1 MSLILIK
8 RINPDCQA
16 TGSGRQTLWLGATA
30 LLLLALAGCG
40 GGGGG
45 ATNSLVIPDRTPV
58 RVAVVDQGFDI
69 NHPEIRDAV
78 VGAVACTRVMP
89 SGATCDTTTSMLDN
103 TGESHGT
110 YVAQIIA
117 GVTVGHTDDALLLLG
132 KATDLYASEIAAATN
147 WALDSGARIVNYSL
161 YPLFE
166 VDPYM
171 RTAYDNAVNKGAA
184 LIMAAGNDGASLSS
198 YAYSHPSLFSN
209 ADYTGIS
216 ILAGAGFA
224 SNGTYV
230 LQSFSNYPGADT
242 TIQSRF
248 LVALVPVNVI
258 DADGTTL
265 ATFNGTSA
273 STPVISAAL
282 TSLLAQWPHLTPQQ
296 STGILLDTADRTFSG
311 YDPFYFGQGVLD
323 AERALQPVGVTA
335 LPTGNQ
341 VGGASYSVASTR
353 FVLPAAFG
361 DAANSLSLDAAMF
374 DSYGRDYSFNLA
386 SQLGQADFWK
396 TAREHWMGLLAGDT
410 QEHRDTGLYTRT
422 SFDQQGGLTQS
433 YADFTPGDGHRLSL
447 MRTRGRSLENEA
459 APVQMLSLTGNGA
472 LGAYDWLD
480 RVGVAWQLNDKAR
493 LDARTTR
500 ATAPSS
506 GISLA
511 SSAWRH
517 ETRLSFEPD
526 ASTSVSVGL
535 ALTQESG
542 AAMGT
547 SGTGA
552 FALNQSFSQ
561 ATTFRLRY
569 DLGRRWAAFG
579 SAEFG
584 TMNVAGETLLTDI
597 SNVMTSE
604 WAAGIAWQGD
614 DRSFG
619 LALSQPLR
627 VDHARASFNL
637 PVGRLADGTVL
648 RQSRSVSLTP
658 TGQQLNL
665 ELAYRQRWVGAAGR
679 HSALGLHMIYA
690 HDVGHVAGARA
701 LTLMGSQRYQW

>member
-1 MSLILIK
+1 
-8 RINPDCQA
+8 
-16 TGSGRQTLWLGATA
+16 
-30 LLLLALAGCG
+30 
-40 GGGGG
+40 
-45 ATNSLVIPDRTPV
+45 
-58 RVAVVDQGFDI
+58 
-69 NHPEIRDAV
+69 
-78 VGAVACTRVMP
+78 
-89 SGATCDTTTSMLDN
+89 
-103 TGESHGT
+103 
-110 YVAQIIA
+110 
-117 GVTVGHTDDALLLLG
+117 
-132 KATDLYASEIAAATN
+132 
-147 WALDSGARIVNYSL
+147 
-161 YPLFE
+161 
-166 VDPYM
+166 
-171 RTAYDNAVNKGAA
+171 
-184 LIMAAGNDGASLSS
+184 
-198 YAYSHPSLFSN
+198 
-209 ADYTGIS
+209 
-216 ILAGAGFA
+216 
-224 SNGTYV
+224 SNGTYG

-248 LVALVPVNVI
+248 LVALTPVNVI
-258 DADGTTL
+258 KADGTTAL
-265 ATFNGTSA
+265 FDGTSA

-311 YDPFYFGQGVLD
+311 YDPYYFGQGVLD

-396 TAREHWMGLLAGDT
+396 TAREHWMGLLASDT
-410 QEHRDTGLYTRT
+410 QEYRGTGLYTRT

-506 GISLA
+506 GISSA

>member
-1 MSLILIK
+1 MSLIFIK
-8 RINPDCQA
+8 RNNPDCQA
-16 TGSGRQTLWLGATA
+16 TDPGRQTLWLGATA
-30 LLLLALAGCG
+30 ILLLALTGCG

-45 ATNSLVIPDRTPV
+45 APGALIIPDRTPV
-58 RVAVVDQGFDI
+58 KVAVIDQGFDI

-78 VGAVACTRVMP
+78 VGAIACTRVMP
-89 SGATCDTTTSMLDN
+89 SGAACDTTTSMLNN
-103 TGESHGT
+103 TGDPHGT

-117 GVTVGHTDDALLLLG
+117 GKTVGYTEDAALLLG
-132 KATDLYASEIAAATN
+132 KATDLYVSEIAAATN

-161 YPLFE
+161 YPMFE

-184 LIMAAGNDGASLSS
+184 LIMAAGNKAISLSN
-198 YAYSHPSLFSN
+198 YAYSYPSLFSN

-216 ILAGAGFA
+216 LLAGAGLA
-224 SNGTYV
+224 SGGTYV

-248 LVALVPVNVI
+248 LVALTPVNVI
-258 DADGTTL
+258 EADGSTI

-273 STPVISAAL
+273 SAPVISAAL

-341 VGGASYSVASTR
+341 VGGASYSVAGTR

-361 DAANSLSLDAAMF
+361 DAASSLSLDAAMF

-386 SQLGQADFWK
+386 SQLGQTDFWK
-396 TAREHWMGLLAGDT
+396 TAGQHWMGLLAGDT
-410 QEHRDTGLYTRT
+410 REHRDSGLFTKT

-480 RVGVAWQLNDKAR
+480 RVGVAWQLNGKAR

-500 ATAPSS
+500 ATAPSG
-506 GISLA
+506 GISSDA
-511 SSAWRH
+511 SAWRH

-526 ASTSVSVGL
+526 ASTSISVGL

-561 ATTFRLRY
+561 ATTFRLRH

-579 SAEFG
+579 SAEIG
-584 TMNVAGETLLTDI
+584 TMKVAGETLLTDI

-665 ELAYRQRWVGAAGR
+665 ELAYRQRWVGAGGR
-679 HSALGLHMIYA
+679 HSALGLHMVYA

-701 LTLMGSQRYQW
+701 LTLMGSHRYHW

>member
-1 MSLILIK
+1 MSLILIE
-8 RINPDCQA
+8 RNNPDCRA
-16 TGSGRQTLWLGATA
+16 TGSGRQTLWLGVTA
-30 LLLLALAGCG
+30 ALLLALTGCG

-45 ATNSLVIPDRTPV
+45 ATSSLVIPDRTPV
-58 RVAVVDQGFDI
+58 RVAVIDQGFDI

-78 VGAVACTRVMP
+78 VGAAACTRVMP
-89 SGATCDTTTSMLDN
+89 SGATCDTTASMLDN
-103 TGESHGT
+103 TGDLHGT
-110 YVAQIIA
+110 YIAQIIA
-117 GVTVGHTDDALLLLG
+117 GKTVGYTDDARLLLG
-132 KATDLYASEIAAATN
+132 KATDLYTSEIAAATN

-161 YPLFE
+161 YPMFE
-166 VDPYM
+166 VDPFL

-184 LIMAAGNDGASLSS
+184 LIMAAGNDGASLSN

-209 ADYTGIS
+209 AGYTGIS

-224 SNGTYV
+224 SGGTYV
-230 LQSFSNYPGADT
+230 RHAFSNYPGADT

-248 LVALVPVNVI
+248 LVALTPVNVI
-258 DADGTTL
+258 GADGTTV

-273 STPVISAAL
+273 SAPVISAAL

-323 AERALQPVGVTA
+323 AERALQPVGITA

-396 TAREHWMGLLAGDT
+396 TAGEHWIGLLAGDT
-410 QEHRDTGLYTRT
+410 HEHRDTGFYAKT

-433 YADFTPGDGHRLSL
+433 YADFKPGDGHRLSL

-480 RVGVAWQLNDKAR
+480 RVGVAWQLNDMAR
-493 LDARTTR
+493 LDARATR
-500 ATAPSS
+500 ATAPSG
-506 GISLA
+506 GISSA
-511 SSAWRH
+511 ASAWRH
-517 ETRLSFEPD
+517 ETSLSFEPF
-526 ASTSVSVGL
+526 ASTSISVGL
-535 ALTQESG
+535 AVTQESG

-552 FALNQSFSQ
+552 LALSQSFSQ

-584 TMNVAGETLLTDI
+584 TMKVAGETLLTDI

-604 WAAGIAWQGD
+604 WAAGVAWQGD

-679 HSALGLHMIYA
+679 HSALGLHMIYS

-701 LTLMGSQRYQW
+701 WTLMGSQRYQW

>member
-8 RINPDCQA
+8 RNNPDCQA
-16 TGSGRQTLWLGATA
+16 TGSGHRRLWLGVTA
-30 LLLLALAGCG
+30 LLLLALTGCG

-45 ATNSLVIPDRTPV
+45 ATSSLVIPDRPPV

-78 VGAVACTRVMP
+78 AGTIACTRVMP
-89 SGATCDTTTSMLDN
+89 SGATCDAATSMLDDA
-103 TGESHGT
+103 GESHGT
-110 YVAQIIA
+110 YIAQIIA
-117 GVTVGHTDDALLLLG
+117 GKTVGHTDDAALLLG
-132 KATDLYASEIAAATN
+132 KATGLYTSEIAAATN

-161 YPLFE
+161 YPMFD
-166 VDPYM
+166 VDFYM
-171 RTAYDNAVNKGAA
+171 STAYDNAVNKGAA
-184 LIMAAGNDGASLSS
+184 LIMAAGNDGTSLSNYTYS
-198 YAYSHPSLFSN
+198 YSSLFSN

-224 SNGTYV
+224 SGGTYV

-248 LVALVPVNVI
+248 LIALTPVNVI
-258 DADGTTL
+258 EADGTTAL
-265 ATFNGTSA
+265 FDGTSA

-311 YDPFYFGQGVLD
+311 YDPYYFGQGVLD

-341 VGGASYSVASTR
+341 VNGASYSVASTR

-361 DAANSLSLDAAMF
+361 DAASSLSLDAAMF

-386 SQLGQADFWK
+386 SQLDQADFWK

-410 QEHRDTGLYTRT
+410 QEHRDPGLYTRT

-433 YADFTPGDGHRLSL
+433 YANFTRGNGHRLSL

-506 GISLA
+506 GISSAL
-511 SSAWRH
+511 SAWRH

-561 ATTFRLRY
+561 AATFRLRY

-665 ELAYRQRWVGAAGR
+665 ELAYRQRWVGAVGR

>member
-8 RINPDCQA
+8 RNNPDCQA
-16 TGSGRQTLWLGATA
+16 TDPGRQTSWFGATA
-30 LLLLALAGCG
+30 ILLLALTGCG

-45 ATNSLVIPDRTPV
+45 TSALIIPDRTPV
-58 RVAVVDQGFDI
+58 KVAVIDQGFDV

-78 VGAVACTRVMP
+78 AGAIACTRVMP
-89 SGATCDTTTSMLDN
+89 SGATCDAATSMLDN
-103 TGESHGT
+103 TGNSHGT
-110 YVAQIIA
+110 YIAQIIA
-117 GVTVGHTDDALLLLG
+117 GKTVGYTDDAALLLG
-132 KATDLYASEIAAATN
+132 KASGLYTSEIAAATN

-161 YPLFE
+161 YPMFD

-184 LIMAAGNDGASLSS
+184 LIMAAGNDAISLSNYVYS
-198 YAYSHPSLFSN
+198 YSPLFSN
-209 ADYTGIS
+209 ADHTGIS
-216 ILAGAGFA
+216 LLAGAGLA
-224 SNGTYV
+224 SGGTYV

-248 LVALVPVNVI
+248 LVALTPVNVI
-258 DADGTTL
+258 DGTTL
-265 ATFNGTSA
+265 ATFDGTSA
-273 STPVISAAL
+273 SAPVISAAL

-323 AERALQPVGVTA
+323 AGRALQPVGVTA

-341 VGGASYSVASTR
+341 VDGASYSVASTR
-353 FVLPAAFG
+353 FILPAAFG
-361 DAANSLSLDAAMF
+361 DAASSLSLDAAMF

-396 TAREHWMGLLAGDT
+396 TAGQHWMGLLAGDT
-410 QEHRDTGLYTRT
+410 HEHRDSGLYAKT

-472 LGAYDWLD
+472 LGAYDWID
-480 RVGVAWQLNDKAR
+480 RVGVAWQLNGKAR
-493 LDARTTR
+493 LDARTTH
-500 ATAPSS
+500 ATAPSG
-506 GISLA
+506 GISSDA
-511 SSAWRH
+511 SAWRH
-517 ETRLSFEPD
+517 ETRLSFEPV
-526 ASTSVSVGL
+526 ASTSISVGL

-552 FALNQSFSQ
+552 FALNKSFSQ
-561 ATTFRLRY
+561 ATTFRLRH
-569 DLGRRWAAFG
+569 DLGRRWEAFG
-579 SAEFG
+579 SAEIG
-584 TMNVAGETLLTDI
+584 TMKVAGETLLTDI

-648 RQSRSVSLTP
+648 RQSQSVSLTP

-679 HSALGLHMIYA
+679 HSALGLHMVYA

>member
-1 MSLILIK
+1 MGI
-8 RINPDCQA
+8 
-16 TGSGRQTLWLGATA
+16 
-30 LLLLALAGCG
+30 LLLALAGCG

-45 ATNSLVIPDRTPV
+45 ATSSLVIPDRTV
-58 RVAVVDQGFDI
+58 KVAVIDQGFDI

-78 VGAVACTRVMP
+78 VGAIACTRDAP
-89 SGATCDTTTSMLDN
+89 SGVTCDPSTSISDS
-103 TGESHGT
+103 TGDLHGT

-117 GVTVGHTDDALLLLG
+117 GETVGYTDDAALLLG
-132 KATDLYASEIAAATN
+132 KATGDATGLYVSEIAAATN

-161 YPLFE
+161 YPMFE
-166 VDPYM
+166 VDPYYLGP
-171 RTAYDNAVNKGAA
+171 AYDKAVNKGAA
-184 LIMAAGNDGASLSS
+184 LIMAAGNGEVIGGINVAINLSS
-198 YAYSHPSLFSN
+198 YAYSYPSLFSN

-224 SNGTYV
+224 SGGTYA

-248 LVALVPVNVI
+248 LVALTPVNVI
-258 DADGTTL
+258 EADGTTV

-273 STPVISAAL
+273 SAPVVSAAL
-282 TSLLAQWPHLTPQQ
+282 TSLLAQWPHLTPQE

-323 AERALQPVGVTA
+323 AEQALQPVGVTA
-335 LPTGNQ
+335 LPAGNQ
-341 VGGASYSVASTR
+341 LGGASYSVASTG

-386 SQLGQADFWK
+386 GQLGQADFWK

-410 QEHRDTGLYTRT
+410 HEHRDTGLYAKT

-433 YADFTPGDGHRLSL
+433 YADFTSGNGHRLNL

-459 APVQMLSLTGNGA
+459 APVQMLSLTGNGS

-480 RVGVAWQLNDKAR
+480 RVGVAWQLNDMVH

-500 ATAPSS
+500 ATAPSG
-506 GISLA
+506 GIA
-511 SSAWRH
+511 SAPSAWRH

-526 ASTSVSVGL
+526 ASTSVSIGL

-542 AAMGT
+542 AAMGA

-552 FALNQSFSQ
+552 LALNQSFSQ
-561 ATTFRLRY
+561 AATFRLRY

-584 TMNVAGETLLTDI
+584 TMEVEGETLLTDI

-604 WAAGIAWQGD
+604 WAAGVAWQGD

-648 RQSRSVSLTP
+648 RQRRSVSLTP

-690 HDVGHVAGARA
+690 HDVGHVADARV
-701 LTLMGSQRYQW
+701 LTFMGSHRYQW

>member
-1 MSLILIK
+1 
-8 RINPDCQA
+8 
-16 TGSGRQTLWLGATA
+16 
-30 LLLLALAGCG
+30 
-40 GGGGG
+40 
-45 ATNSLVIPDRTPV
+45 
-58 RVAVVDQGFDI
+58 
-69 NHPEIRDAV
+69 
-78 VGAVACTRVMP
+78 
-89 SGATCDTTTSMLDN
+89 
-103 TGESHGT
+103 
-110 YVAQIIA
+110 
-117 GVTVGHTDDALLLLG
+117 
-132 KATDLYASEIAAATN
+132 
-147 WALDSGARIVNYSL
+147 
-161 YPLFE
+161 
-166 VDPYM
+166 
-171 RTAYDNAVNKGAA
+171 
-184 LIMAAGNDGASLSS
+184 
-198 YAYSHPSLFSN
+198 
-209 ADYTGIS
+209 
-216 ILAGAGFA
+216 
-224 SNGTYV
+224 
-230 LQSFSNYPGADT
+230 
-242 TIQSRF
+242 
-248 LVALVPVNVI
+248 
-258 DADGTTL
+258 
-265 ATFNGTSA
+265 
-273 STPVISAAL
+273 
-282 TSLLAQWPHLTPQQ
+282 
-296 STGILLDTADRTFSG
+296 
-311 YDPFYFGQGVLD
+311 
-323 AERALQPVGVTA
+323 
-335 LPTGNQ
+335 
-341 VGGASYSVASTR
+341 
-353 FVLPAAFG
+353 
-361 DAANSLSLDAAMF
+361 
-374 DSYGRDYSFNLA
+374 
-386 SQLGQADFWK
+386 
-396 TAREHWMGLLAGDT
+396 
-410 QEHRDTGLYTRT
+410 
-422 SFDQQGGLTQS
+422 
-433 YADFTPGDGHRLSL
+433 

-506 GISLA
+506 GISSE

-584 TMNVAGETLLTDI
+584 TMKVAGETLLTDI